1 MVEVFLTAMAGLG
14 ICILTQFGTTYVKF
28 QHRLGRRCSISSMR
42 QTVRVS
48 LILAI
53 LASLLS
59 ACFGRKDSALPQI
72 TITEPRSGAISS
84 TADLRIRGFASDDS
98 GIAQIIVDGSDLL
111 ASPVYESE
119 RGKRLI
125 EFAFSKPDLQD
136 GELVVALAVVDTS
149 GKRIDYDYRIILDA
163 TPPTLELTNV
173 TNTSSTQVR
182 VEGIAYDNIGLSS
195 IRVNGVALA
204 FPAGA
209 PEFQFSVLVERVS
222 DGEVVV
228 EDGAG
233 NRTIRSL

>member
-1 MVEVFLTAMAGLG
+1 MSDISYTAMAGLG
-14 ICILTQFGTTYVKF
+14 FFILLHSGMARVKF
-28 QHRLGRRCSISSMR
+28 LQDCRRRSSIGSMR
-42 QTVRVS
+42 HPVRVS
-48 LILAI
+48 LLLVI
-53 LASLLS
+53 LASLLT

-84 TADLRIRGFASDDS
+84 SSNLRIRGFASDDS

-136 GELVVALAVVDTS
+136 GELTIALAVVDTS
-149 GKRIDYDYRIILDA
+149 GKRIEHDYTIILDA
-163 TPPTLELTNV
+163 TPPTVELTNV

-182 VEGIAYDNIGLSS
+182 VEGIAKDNIGLSS
-195 IRVNGVALA
+195 IRINGVPLA
-204 FPAGA
+204 FPSGA
-209 PEFQFSVLVERVS
+209 SEFQFSVLVERVEN
-222 DGEVVV
+222 GEVIV

-233 NRTIRSL
+233 NRTVRSL

>member
-1 MVEVFLTAMAGLG
+1 MAGLG
-14 ICILTQFGTTYVKF
+14 ICILPHLGMAYVKF
-28 QHRLGRRCSISSMR
+28 LHDVKHRCSIGIMR
-42 QTVRVS
+42 QFIRVS
-48 LILAI
+48 LALAL

-84 TADLRIRGFASDDS
+84 SSNLRIRGFASDDS
-98 GIAQIIVDGSDLL
+98 GIAQIIVDGADLL

-125 EFAFSKPDLQD
+125 EFAFSKPDLRD
-136 GELVVALAVVDTS
+136 GELVIALAVVDTG
-149 GKRIDYDYRIILDA
+149 GKRVEHDYTIILDA
-163 TPPTLELTNV
+163 TSPTVELTNV

-182 VEGIAYDNIGLSS
+182 VEGVARDNIGLSS
-195 IRVNGVALA
+195 IRVNGVPLA

-209 PEFQFSVLVERVS
+209 SEFQFSVLVERVEN
-222 DGEVVV
+222 GEVIV

-233 NRTIRSL
+233 NRTVRSL

>member
-1 MVEVFLTAMAGLG
+1 MSDISYTAMAGLG
-14 ICILTQFGTTYVKF
+14 FFILLHSGMARVKF
-28 QHRLGRRCSISSMR
+28 LQDCRRRSSIGSMR
-42 QTVRVS
+42 HPVRVS
-48 LILAI
+48 LLFVI
-53 LASLLS
+53 LASLLT

-84 TADLRIRGFASDDS
+84 SSNLRIRGFASDDS

-136 GELVVALAVVDTS
+136 GELTIALAVVDTS
-149 GKRIDYDYRIILDA
+149 GKRIEHDYTIILDA
-163 TPPTLELTNV
+163 TPPTVELTNV

-182 VEGIAYDNIGLSS
+182 VEGIAKDNIGLSS
-195 IRVNGVALA
+195 IRINGVPLA
-204 FPAGA
+204 FPSGA
-209 PEFQFSVLVERVS
+209 SEFQFSVLVERVEN
-222 DGEVVV
+222 GEVIV

-233 NRTIRSL
+233 NRTVRSL